1 MSLISK
7 LFSSSTN
14 VQGES
19 PLKFRNKNEIFPRDN
34 SFSARS
40 KFSGKLIFLHVHVPI
55 VG

>member
-19 PLKFRNKNEIFPRDN
+19 PLKFRHKNEIFPRDN
-34 SFSARS
+34 PFSANS
-40 KFSGKLIFLHVHVPI
+40 KFSRKPTFLHVHVPI
-55 VG
+55 MG